1 MLKSLHR
8 IKNGYIFVP
17 TNKLKHKTMK
27 TTKLNKSEIK
37 FYNQLLLQ
45 HLIEQ
50 DLTKQQIK
58 KQFNKLKK

>member
-1 MLKSLHR
+1 
-8 IKNGYIFVP
+8 
-17 TNKLKHKTMK
+17 MK

-45 HLIEQ
+45 HLTEQ

>member
-1 MLKSLHR
+1 
-8 IKNGYIFVP
+8 
-17 TNKLKHKTMK
+17 MK

>member
-1 MLKSLHR
+1 
-8 IKNGYIFVP
+8 
-17 TNKLKHKTMK
+17 MK

-45 HLIEQ
+45 HLTEQ

-58 KQFNKLKK
+58 KQCNKLKK